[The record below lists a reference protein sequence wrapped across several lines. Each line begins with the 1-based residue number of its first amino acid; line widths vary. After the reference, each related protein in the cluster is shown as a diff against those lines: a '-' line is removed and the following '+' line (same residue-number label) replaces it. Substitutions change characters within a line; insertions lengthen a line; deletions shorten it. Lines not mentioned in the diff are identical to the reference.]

1 MKLLEGKRAVVTGST
16 RGLGRAYAE
25 ALAAEGALV
34 VVNGTTAALADE
46 VVEGIRAS
54 GGKAVA
60 AVESIATFDGAERV
74 IRACV
79 EAYGGVDIL
88 VNNAG
93 VIAERM
99 MFNMTEEEF
108 RGPQAVDCFGTF
120 ACSRH
125 AARDMR
131 ARGWG
136 RIVNTGDISAQ
147 VGLLG
152 GTNVAAAKGAI
163 HAMTYT
169 WAAELSRYGI
179 TVNCVIPGAYTRM
192 HDPLYRKTIEVAEKR
207 GGPVPTMEELVA
219 AAARPEEITAF
230 LLFLAS
236 EEADWVT
243 GQVFTMH
250 KDRISLW
257 SHAAEKVHLL
267 QADGFTLAQVRER
280 ARDAFGGAIEPV
292 GRDLGWIDQPHSGA
306 RADAGAASA

>member
-1 MKLLEGKRAVVTGST
+1 MLLEGKRAIVTGST
-16 RGLGRAYAE
+16 RGLGRAYAL
-25 ALAAEGALV
+25 ALAAEGARV
-34 VVNGTTAALADE
+34 VVNGTTSDLAHE
-46 VVEGIRAS
+46 VTAEIERA

-60 AVESIATFDGAERV
+60 AIESVATFDGAARV
-74 IRACV
+74 VQACLDSF
-79 EAYGGVDIL
+79 GGVDIL

-108 RGPQAVDCFGTF
+108 RGPADVDCFGTF

-136 RIVNTGDISAQ
+136 RIINTGDMSAQ

-152 GTNVAAAKGAI
+152 GTNVAAAKGAV

-169 WAAELSRYGI
+169 WAAELARSGI

-192 HDPLYRKTIEVAEKR
+192 HDPLYRKTIEVALKR
-207 GGPVPTMEELVA
+207 GEPAPAMEDLIA
-219 AAARPEEITAF
+219 AAAQPAEITPF
-230 LLFLAS
+230 LVYLAS
-236 EEADWVT
+236 DEAAWVT

-250 KDRISLW
+250 RDRISLW
-257 SHAAEKVHLL
+257 SHAFEKVHLL
-267 QADGFTLAQVRER
+267 DPAGFTLDQVRDK
-280 ARDAFGGAIEPV
+280 AREAFATAIEPV
-292 GRDLGWIDQPHSGA
+292 GRNMPWLENP
-306 RADAGAASA
+306 R